1 MNKKSEKLLR
11 KIYSIDTE
19 AGHRFRYHVMRA
31 EACSEYAEEI
41 SFNERDNLISS
52 FVWARTLEGHK
63 YWKKIFDLRR
73 LHEPYSSVLDRYED
87 NN

>member
-11 KIYSIDTE
+11 EIYSIDTG

-41 SFNERDNLISS
+41 WFNKRDNLISS
-52 FVWARTLEGHK
+52 FVWARTLEGHN
-63 YWKKIFDLRR
+63 YWKRVFDLRR
-73 LHEPYSSVLDRYED
+73 LSEPHSPVM
-87 NN
+87 